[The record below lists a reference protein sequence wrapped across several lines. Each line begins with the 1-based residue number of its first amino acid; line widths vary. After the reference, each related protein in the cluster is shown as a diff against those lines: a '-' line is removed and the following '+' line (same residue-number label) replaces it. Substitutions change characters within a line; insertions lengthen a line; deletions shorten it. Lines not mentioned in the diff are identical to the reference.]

1 MQLEFVYFQLYH
13 DLEDLPGKM
22 VEEEMRLQRRGRGS
36 LGGVDL
42 WREGGEGR
50 KFVSNMLL
58 NFVKRERF
66 PEGFKTKAP
75 YNALCLLDPNNSDI
89 FFDSDE
95 QIEEAINVIKRDRVY
110 AKMRAEL
117 TVPVDNMDMED
128 ENQNQNERGE
138 NVMDRRAEL
147 LARKRSREEDVVR
160 REQGGPGTDVV
171 GAMIEEEITR

>member
-1 MQLEFVYFQLYH
+1 
-13 DLEDLPGKM
+13 
-22 VEEEMRLQRRGRGS
+22 MRLQRRGRGS

-50 KFVSNMLL
+50 KFVSNMLM
-58 NFVKRERF
+58 NFMKRERF

-75 YNALCLLDPNNSDI
+75 YNALCLLDPNNSDL

-95 QIEEAINVIKRDRVY
+95 QIEEAIDVIKRDRVY

-117 TVPVDNMDMED
+117 TEPVDNMED
-128 ENQNQNERGE
+128 ENQNELGE
-138 NVMDRRAEL
+138 NVVDRRAQL
-147 LARKRSREEDVVR
+147 LARKRHREEDVVR

-171 GAMIEEEITR
+171 GAMIQEEITR